1 MYVDC
6 RIWRAT
12 LVRRTQQ
19 KTQATRNLILDTAEV
34 VFHERG
40 VSRSTLND
48 IAQAA
53 GLTRG
58 AIYWHFNDKAAL
70 FNAMMKRGT
79 LPLEETALR
88 SDDRTLDDPL
98 AYMRRNFTRALRLT
112 VNDPQVRRVFE
123 IATHKVE
130 YVEET
135 QAVRE
140 RHLATR
146 DECLLHAQRGITL
159 ARKRGLLSKRIP
171 ARTAALGLHA
181 LIDGLI
187 QNWMLD
193 PEAFDLVKVGQQV
206 LDTYLV
212 GLAVPRA

>member
-1 MYVDC
+1 M
-6 RIWRAT
+6 
-12 LVRRTQQ
+12 VRRT
-19 KTQATRNLILDTAEV
+19 KEEAQATRNLILDTAEV

-48 IAQAA
+48 IAQSA

-58 AIYWHFNDKAAL
+58 AIYWHFKDKADV
-70 FNAMMKRGT
+70 FNAMMQRVI
-79 LPLEETALR
+79 LPLEEAALR
-88 SDDRTLDDPL
+88 SDDEAIDDPL
-98 AYMRRNFTRALRLT
+98 AYMRNNFTHALRLT

-135 QAVRE
+135 QAVRD

-159 ARKRGLLSKRIP
+159 AMKRGLLPKRIP

-206 LDTYLV
+206 LDTYLA
-212 GLAVPRA
+212 GLAVPK

>member
-1 MYVDC
+1 M
-6 RIWRAT
+6 
-12 LVRRTQQ
+12 VRRT
-19 KTQATRNLILDTAEV
+19 KEEAQATRNLILDTAEV

-58 AIYWHFNDKAAL
+58 AIYWHFEDKADL
-70 FNAMMKRGT
+70 FNAMMQRVI
-79 LPLEETALR
+79 LPLEEAALR
-88 SDDRTLDDPL
+88 SDDEALDDPL
-98 AYMRRNFTRALRLT
+98 AYMRSNFTHALRLT

-135 QAVRE
+135 QAVRD

-159 ARKRGLLSKRIP
+159 AMKRGLLPKRIP

-193 PEAFDLVKVGQQV
+193 TEAFDLVKVGQQV
-206 LDTYLV
+206 LDTYLA
-212 GLAVPRA
+212 GLAVPK